1 MNLTSVLVRIGF
13 AVSLLSSAA
22 SHAYL
27 YVRGYQHIPM
37 IGTSFLIQASVSFAM
52 AALILLGGPWWLRW
66 TAAALAGGSLVAFA
80 LSRTAGLFGFSERG
94 WDPSPYAAISVG
106 AEVLTVLLWAF
117 SSYRG
122 DVRIGWLRKARS
134 QTNPLEPRFQRLCGL
149 LYQDPAQGGQRQR
162 RGGRNDEK

>member
-1 MNLTSVLVRIGF
+1 MNLTSILVRIGF

-27 YVRGYQHIPM
+27 YVHGYQHIPM
-37 IGTSFLIQASVSFAM
+37 IGTAFLIQASVSFAV

-80 LSRTAGLFGFSERG
+80 LSRTAGLFGFTEHG

-106 AEVLTVLLWAF
+106 AEVLTLLLWAGTVK
-117 SSYRG
+117 SRLP
-122 DVRIGWLRKARS
+122 RRRS
-134 QTNPLEPRFQRLCGL
+134 GAASDRDYATPGTS
-149 LYQDPAQGGQRQR
+149 GVG
-162 RGGRNDEK
+162 

>member
-13 AVSLLSSAA
+13 VVSLLSSAA

-27 YVRGYQHIPM
+27 YVHGYQHIPM
-37 IGTSFLIQASVSFAM
+37 IGTAFLIQASVSFAV

-66 TAAALAGGSLVAFA
+66 TAAALAGGSVVAFA
-80 LSRTAGLFGFSERG
+80 LSRTTGLFGFTEHG

-117 SSYRG
+117 SGDRG
-122 DVRIGWLRKARS
+122 GFRIGWLRRARH
-134 QTNPLEPRFQRLCGL
+134 QTTS
-149 LYQDPAQGGQRQR
+149 A
-162 RGGRNDEK
+162 

>member
-1 MNLTSVLVRIGF
+1 MNLTSILVRIGF
-13 AVSLLSSAA
+13 ALSLLSSAA

-52 AALILLGGPWWLRW
+52 AALILLGGPRWLRW

-106 AEVLTVLLWAF
+106 AEVLTVLLW
-117 SSYRG
+117 SG
-122 DVRIGWLRKARS
+122 TVRWQL
-134 QTNPLEPRFQRLCGL
+134 PR
-149 LYQDPAQGGQRQR
+149 R
-162 RGGRNDEK
+162 RVGAVVS